1 MPDALMERSR
11 VLWRLCCVILVTGSI
26 SPGASAQD
34 TTARRTGT
42 AATSMT
48 SGEHISPDVSS
59 QSRLASRPATPQRY
73 FVEFR
78 SRTAQSY
85 GHTFVV
91 HGPITD
97 SNTIHPSQVAG
108 LHPAGSSPVTYI
120 LGHIFPVPAETGY
133 SYGDTDEQYVT
144 ARYRIEM
151 DGDTYQRVAA
161 FIKDLQ
167 AQANIWTATQYNC
180 NAFAGEIA
188 QFMGLQTPNAL
199 EYPQDYVNGIRRLNG
214 G

>member
-1 MPDALMERSR
+1 MQDTLRKRSGAL
-11 VLWRLCCVILVTGSI
+11 WGLCCVILLTGSI

-34 TTARRTGT
+34 TKARGKDT
-42 AATSMT
+42 AATSMA
-48 SGEHISPDVSS
+48 SAVHIPPDVSS
-59 QSRLASRPATPQRY
+59 QSSPAFRPAIPQRY
-73 FVEFR
+73 FIEFR

-108 LHPAGSSPVTYI
+108 LHPAGSSPVTYL

-151 DGDTYQRVAA
+151 DGDTYQRIAA

-167 AQANIWTATQYNC
+167 TRAKIWTATQYNC

-188 QFMGLQTPNAL
+188 RFMGLQTPNAL
-199 EYPQDYVNGIRRLNG
+199 EYPEDYVNGIRWLNG